1 MIRINKYLSM
11 CGVTSRR
18 GADVLIASGRVEING
33 STVSELG
40 TLINEETDVVKVDG
54 VEASPVAHK
63 ICVAMNKPRMTI
75 TSLHDPFKRRTVLHY
90 LKRLDQRVY
99 PIGRLDYDTEGVLL
113 LTNDGDLAYRLAHP
127 KYQVSKIYEA
137 RVAGQFDQD
146 KADQIKAGIELED
159 GKIGHADVSVL
170 GFVGKMTRIR
180 LTLTEGRKREVKQ
193 LCQKVGHPVKHL
205 CRVEFA
211 GVLLK
216 NLKPGQWRLLSSR
229 EVDRLYGMVGLE

>member
-1 MIRINKYLSM
+1 M
-11 CGVTSRR
+11 CGLTSRR
-18 GADVLIASGRVEING
+18 GADVLITSGRVEING
-33 STVSELG
+33 TTVTELG
-40 TLINEETDVVKVDG
+40 TLVDEDADVVKVDG
-54 VEASPVAHK
+54 ATASPVVQK
-63 ICVAMNKPRMTI
+63 ICVALNKPRMTI

-90 LKRLDQRVY
+90 LKRLDHRVY
-99 PIGRLDYDTEGVLL
+99 PIGRLDYDTEGLLL

-127 KYQVSKIYEA
+127 KYQIAKIYEA
-137 RVAGQFDQD
+137 RVNGQFEQD
-146 KADQIKAGIELED
+146 KAELIKNGIELED

-193 LCQKVGHPVKHL
+193 LCQKVGHPVKSL

-229 EVDRLYGMVGLE
+229 EIDRLYTLVGLG

>member
-1 MIRINKYLSM
+1 
-11 CGVTSRR
+11 
-18 GADVLIASGRVEING
+18 LITSGRVEING
-33 STVSELG
+33 DTVTELG
-40 TLINEETDVVKVDG
+40 TLINEESDVIKVDG
-54 VEASPVAHK
+54 IEARPVAHK
-63 ICVAMNKPRMTI
+63 ICVALNKPRMTI

-99 PIGRLDYDTEGVLL
+99 PIGRLDYDTEGLLL

-127 KYQVSKIYEA
+127 KYQIAKIYEA
-137 RVAGQFDQD
+137 RVNGQFSQD
-146 KADQIKAGIELED
+146 KAELIKNGIELED
-159 GKIGHADVSVL
+159 GKIGRAEVSVL

-229 EVDRLYGMVGLE
+229 EIDRLYGMVGLE

>member
-1 MIRINKYLSM
+1 M
-11 CGVTSRR
+11 
-18 GADVLIASGRVEING
+18 IASGRVAING
-33 STVSELG
+33 KAVTELG
-40 TLINEETDVVKVDG
+40 VLVNEETDKVEVDG
-54 VEASPVAHK
+54 VEVTPVAHK
-63 ICVAMNKPRMTI
+63 ICVALNKPRMTI

-99 PIGRLDYDTEGVLL
+99 PIGRLDYDTEGLLL

-127 KYQVSKIYEA
+127 KYQIAKIYEA
-137 RVAGQFDQD
+137 RVAGQFGQD
-146 KADQIKAGIELED
+146 KAEMIKKGIELED
-159 GKIGHADVSVL
+159 GKIGRADVSVL

-229 EVDRLYGMVGLE
+229 EIDRLYSLVGLG